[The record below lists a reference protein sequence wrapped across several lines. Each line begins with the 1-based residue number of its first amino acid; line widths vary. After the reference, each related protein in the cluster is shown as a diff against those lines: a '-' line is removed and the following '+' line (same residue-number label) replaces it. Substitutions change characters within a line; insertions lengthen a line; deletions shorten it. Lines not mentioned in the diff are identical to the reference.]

1 MQEFIKKNI
10 YLIFL
15 FIITLSIGFL
25 TFLTFID
32 KGFIELSD
40 NNLQLLLILNIF
52 LLFLLFVFI
61 FLEIKKAIKNDIDK
75 DGLNSNKKYITYF
88 ALFTL
93 IPSLLISIFS
103 LFLFSFALEKY
114 FDKKVTTVVNN
125 SYELARDYVEEVR
138 NKIQSEIVLIAFD
151 LNKSKK
157 FLNDNTDEYKRFL
170 NTQKIIRG
178 VDEIHVINIDKKL
191 LFSTLE
197 DDEPYIAPV
206 DKALNLVLD
215 DDRPLK
221 IINAFE
227 NRSAA
232 IIRLQNFEDRFLY
245 VVKYLDKN
253 ISRYLTES
261 QEAINFYYTVEEKST
276 GIKIS
281 FAIIYIIVVS
291 LLLFISISIAIRF
304 SSRFFRSINNLIL
317 ASSSIGEGDLNTKV
331 PEVKTDKDLEIL
343 NKNFNQMIDRLKNQQ
358 EKLIINERHEAWGSL
373 ARKLAHEI
381 KNPLTPIQLTIDRLK
396 SKYSS
401 QLNENDKDNFKENLK
416 IINNQIKQIEKLVNE
431 FSDFARMPKP
441 IFQNNDLVSLMND
454 NIKLLQELDSTI
466 NIKLTKDNQNI
477 FFNCDKE
484 QLSRVFFNLIK
495 NSIES
500 IHQKSEKVSNFNKN
514 ISIELNETDD
524 HISLVID
531 DNGIGLSLYFYAY
544 LGGHYTST
552 GTVNQWVNHAGYTS
566 RPDMGTSWWT
576 TSNSSFMLTGVQLEA
591 GNSASDYAHESFIET
606 LNKCKRYFHVLAHNN
621 YVFLGLG
628 MQYYSA
634 SIFIDAGPIDMRTT
648 PTFIAKQGVSG
659 AYTYEKLF
667 GNSAQYINAIALD
680 GKTTRERCILNING
694 DASRQGQAV
703 RISTHYHI
711 LSNNE
716 PHVALDAELT

>member
-1 MQEFIKKNI
+1 MYDFIKKNI

-32 KGFIELSD
+32 KSLIELSSQ
-40 NNLQLLLILNIF
+40 NLQLLLILNIGLLA
-52 LLFLLFVFI
+52 LLFIFI

-75 DGLNSNKKYITYF
+75 DGLKSNKKYITFF
-88 ALFTL
+88 ALFTI

-125 SYELARDYVEEVR
+125 SYELARDYVDEVK
-138 NKIQSEIVLIAFD
+138 NKIQSEIILIAFD
-151 LNKSKK
+151 VNKSKK
-157 FLNDNTDEYKRFL
+157 FLNDDKKEYKRFL
-170 NTQKIIRG
+170 RTQKLIRG
-178 VDEIHVINIDKKL
+178 VDEIHIINIEKKL

-197 DDEPYIAPV
+197 DKDPYLPPV

-232 IIRLQNFEDRFLY
+232 IMRLQNFEDRFIY

-253 ISRYLTES
+253 ISKYLTES
-261 QEAINFYYTVEEKST
+261 QEAINFYYTVEEKSS

-281 FAIIYIIVVS
+281 FAIIYIIIVS

-317 ASSSIGEGDLNTKV
+317 ASTSIGEGNLDIKV

-343 NKNFNQMIDRLKNQQ
+343 NKNFNEMIDRLKDQQ
-358 EKLIINERHEAWGSL
+358 DKLIINERHEAWGSL

-381 KNPLTPIQLTIDRLK
+381 KNPLTPIQLIIDRLK
-396 SKYSS
+396 NKYSS
-401 QLNENDKDNFKENLK
+401 ELTEKNKNEFKENLK

-441 IFQNNDLVSLMND
+441 IFQKIDLIILMKD
-454 NIKLLQELDSTI
+454 NIKLLKELDETI
-466 NIKLTKDNQNI
+466 KIDFKNNIKQIL
-477 FFNCDKE
+477 FNSDKE
-484 QLSRVFFNLIK
+484 QLSRVFLNLIK

-500 IHQKSEKVSNFNKN
+500 IQQKTEKVSNFNK
-514 ISIELNETDD
+514 IIAIELNDLD
-524 HISLVID
+524 SHISLIIN
-531 DNGIGLSLYFYAY
+531 DNGIGFKDLNNIKEILNPYFTTKKQ
-544 LGGHYTST
+544 GT
-552 GTVNQWVNHAGYTS
+552 G
-566 RPDMGTSWWT
+566 
-576 TSNSSFMLTGVQLEA
+576 
-591 GNSASDYAHESFIET
+591 
-606 LNKCKRYFHVLAHNN
+606 
-621 YVFLGLG
+621 LGL
-628 MQYYSA
+628 
-634 SIFIDAGPIDMRTT
+634 SIVNKIINDHNGNIEFISKEDGAMIKI
-648 PTFIAKQGVSG
+648 TFTK
-659 AYTYEKLF
+659 
-667 GNSAQYINAIALD
+667 
-680 GKTTRERCILNING
+680 
-694 DASRQGQAV
+694 
-703 RISTHYHI
+703 
-711 LSNNE
+711 
-716 PHVALDAELT
+716 

>member
-1 MQEFIKKNI
+1 MYDFIKKNI

-32 KGFIELSD
+32 KSPLELSSQ
-40 NNLQLLLILNIF
+40 NLQYLLILNIV
-52 LLFLLFVFI
+52 LLSFLFVFI

-75 DGLNSNKKYITYF
+75 DGLKSNKKYITYF
-88 ALFTL
+88 ALFTF

-125 SYELARDYVEEVR
+125 SYELARNYVEEVR

-151 LNKSKK
+151 VNKSKK
-157 FLNDNTDEYKRFL
+157 FLNDNEVEYKRFL
-170 NTQKIIRG
+170 QTQKLIRG
-178 VDEIHVINIDKKL
+178 VDEIHIIDLEKKL
-191 LFSTLE
+191 LFSTLG
-197 DDEPYIAPV
+197 DNEPYIPPV
-206 DKALNLVLD
+206 DEALNLVLD

-232 IIRLQNFEDRFLY
+232 IMRLQNFKDRFIY
-245 VVKYLDKN
+245 VVNYLDKD

-261 QEAINFYYTVEEKST
+261 EEAINFYYTVEEKST

-281 FAIIYIIVVS
+281 FAIIYIIIVS

-317 ASSSIGEGDLNTKV
+317 ASTSIGEGNLDIKV

-343 NKNFNQMIDRLKNQQ
+343 NKNFNQMIDRLKDQQ
-358 EKLIINERHEAWGSL
+358 EKLIISERHEAWGSL

-396 SKYSS
+396 TKYS
-401 QLNENDKDNFKENLK
+401 NELDEKNKENFNENLK

-441 IFQNNDLVSLMND
+441 VFQKNDLIMLIKD
-454 NIKLLQELDSTI
+454 NIKLLQELDQTI
-466 NIKLTKDNQNI
+466 KIDFIHNNQQL
-477 FFNCDKE
+477 FFDGDKE
-484 QLSRVFFNLIK
+484 QLSRVFLNLIK

-500 IHQKSEKVSNFNKN
+500 IQQKTEKVSDFDKN
-514 ISIELNETDD
+514 ITIELNDFD
-524 HISLVID
+524 SHISLVIN
-531 DNGIGLSLYFYAY
+531 DNGIGFKNLNNNIKEILNPYFTTKKN
-544 LGGHYTST
+544 GT
-552 GTVNQWVNHAGYTS
+552 G
-566 RPDMGTSWWT
+566 
-576 TSNSSFMLTGVQLEA
+576 
-591 GNSASDYAHESFIET
+591 
-606 LNKCKRYFHVLAHNN
+606 
-621 YVFLGLG
+621 LGL
-628 MQYYSA
+628 
-634 SIFIDAGPIDMRTT
+634 SIVNKIINDHNGNIDFISKAD
-648 PTFIAKQGVSG
+648 G
-659 AYTYEKLF
+659 AIIKIIF
-667 GNSAQYINAIALD
+667 S
-680 GKTTRERCILNING
+680 K
-694 DASRQGQAV
+694 
-703 RISTHYHI
+703 
-711 LSNNE
+711 
-716 PHVALDAELT
+716 